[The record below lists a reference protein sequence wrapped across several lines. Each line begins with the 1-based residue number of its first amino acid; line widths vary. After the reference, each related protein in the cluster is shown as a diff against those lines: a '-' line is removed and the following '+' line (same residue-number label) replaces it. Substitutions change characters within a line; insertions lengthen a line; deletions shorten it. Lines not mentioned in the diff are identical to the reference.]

1 MTQTNDHDAFARK
14 CREFLDAHAEP
25 GGEAADDYFERP
37 DTIPIF
43 DSPEHSE
50 EQQQLKR
57 ARSWQRA
64 LFDEGLAWITG
75 PREYGGAGLD
85 QRSQEIFHE
94 TCLHYRLPKLNTLF
108 VTLHIILPGL
118 LVAASEELKRK
129 LVPAILRGDM
139 IACQL
144 FSEPGAGSDLSAV
157 STRALRDEG
166 GWVVTGQKVWT
177 TGGHYSDVGLLL
189 ARTGDDPIPHRR
201 LTMFVADMHDPAI
214 EVRPLREMSGGTH
227 FNEVFIEALHVP
239 DNHRVGEVNKGWAVA
254 MATLGG
260 ERKAVGNSSEDPNW
274 VVVQRLVDLAA
285 MAAER
290 RQLPPS
296 TLDAVLDC
304 YVLGTAVER
313 TAANLLAAERQGNLK
328 GPEMSTLKLLR
339 NRLLR
344 NCINT
349 ASHILGMNMLTDTGE
364 WGTFAWGRASTLAP
378 GLRIGGGT
386 DEIQRNIIGERLL
399 GLPRDR

>member
-1 MTQTNDHDAFARK
+1 MTPTIDHDAFGRR
-14 CREFLDAHAEP
+14 CREFLDAHAD
-25 GGEAADDYFERP
+25 GLGDAAEDPVELP

-43 DSPEHSE
+43 DSPERSVE
-50 EQQQLKR
+50 EQQLKR
-57 ARSWQRA
+57 ARAWQRA

-75 PREYGGAGLD
+75 PRDYGGAELD
-85 QRSQEIFHE
+85 QRSQEIFDE
-94 TCLHYRLPKLNTLF
+94 TCKLYRLPKLNTLF

-118 LVAASEELKRK
+118 LAAASEELKLK
-129 LVPAILRGDM
+129 LVPAILRGDI

-157 STRALRDEG
+157 STRAVRDG
-166 GWVVTGQKVWT
+166 GEWVVTGQKVWT
-177 TGGHYSDVGLLL
+177 TGGHYSDIGLLL
-189 ARTGDDPIPHRR
+189 ARTGDDAVPHRR

-214 EVRPLREMSGGTH
+214 EVRPLREMSGGAH
-227 FNEVFIEALHVP
+227 FNEVFIDALRIP
-239 DNHRVGEVNKGWAVA
+239 DSHRVGDVNKGWGVA

-285 MAAER
+285 VAAR
-290 RQLPPS
+290 KGQLPAAI
-296 TLDAVLDC
+296 LDAVLDC
-304 YVLGTAVER
+304 YVLGATVEH
-313 TAANLLAAERQGNLK
+313 TAANLLAAERRGNLA
-328 GPEMSTLKLLR
+328 GPEMSILKLLR

-349 ASHILGMNMLTDTGE
+349 ASHILGMNMLADTGE

-386 DEIQRNIIGERLL
+386 DEIQRNVIGERLL